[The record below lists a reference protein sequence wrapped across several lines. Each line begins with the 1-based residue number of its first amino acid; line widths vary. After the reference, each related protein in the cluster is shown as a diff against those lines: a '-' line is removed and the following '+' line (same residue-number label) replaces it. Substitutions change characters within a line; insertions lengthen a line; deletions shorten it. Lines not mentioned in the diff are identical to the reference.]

1 MAVRMTSRDC
11 HNQMYIIVGASWY
24 YLDDVHLDGAPVM
37 KNRSEFVSNLCLAKI
52 NRSEGVGRSA
62 LSSYLRAIRKEQELT
77 KKSLLQSSSP
87 VKGQVSN
94 SVRDIQGMLA
104 ALNPVNFHHR
114 DISILDLANIN
125 Q

>member
-1 MAVRMTSRDC
+1 
-11 HNQMYIIVGASWY
+11 
-24 YLDDVHLDGAPVM
+24 M

-104 ALNPVNFHHR
+104 ALNPVNFLHR